1 MQLSKLL
8 LSLNEFQIKNPQ
20 NLLLEKLEILHLTD
34 NSRACEEASLFFC
47 MQGNNIDSHS
57 FVGEAIENGAVAIV
71 CERELS
77 ENVLQII
84 VPSSRMAISLL
95 SGYFY
100 GKPSKKLKIVGI
112 TGTNGKTTTSYFLE
126 SIFQAAGKRTGVIGT
141 LGIRYAKKYIE
152 AQLTTPDPIFLQ
164 KTLADMVACG
174 IEYVFMEVSAHA
186 LYYDKVA
193 GVRFH
198 TAIFTNLTQDHLD
211 FFASMEEYKRAK
223 FKLFFSKN
231 QQINVINA
239 DDACAKEL
247 SEALNE
253 SKSEKRF
260 YGLTKPTDAFAVI
273 IDEGLFG
280 TEFILTINNRLCRVK
295 LKMIGRHNILNALA
309 AAVCAEG
316 MGLTMEEISR
326 GLNSVERVNGR
337 LERVACYHGGT
348 VFVDFAHTPDG
359 LEKSLQA
366 LKKYCLGKLICVFGC
381 GGDRDRLKRPLMG
394 EIAAQNSDFCVLT
407 SDNPRYEEPLVII
420 SEIEA
425 GYKKLSN
432 MYAVIPEREVA
443 IEYALDCLQNGD
455 VLLIAGKGGENYQEK
470 LGIKYAYNDKE
481 FIIKTIGL
489 KG

>member
-1 MQLSKLL
+1 M
-8 LSLNEFQIKNPQ
+8 
-20 NLLLEKLEILHLTD
+20 
-34 NSRACEEASLFFC
+34 
-47 MQGNNIDSHS
+47 
-57 FVGEAIENGAVAIV
+57 
-71 CERELS
+71 
-77 ENVLQII
+77 
-84 VPSSRMAISLL
+84 
-95 SGYFY
+95 
-100 GKPSKKLKIVGI
+100 
-112 TGTNGKTTTSYFLE
+112 
-126 SIFQAAGKRTGVIGT
+126 
-141 LGIRYAKKYIE
+141 
-152 AQLTTPDPIFLQ
+152 
-164 KTLADMVACG
+164 
-174 IEYVFMEVSAHA
+174 
-186 LYYDKVA
+186 
-193 GVRFH
+193 
-198 TAIFTNLTQDHLD
+198 
-211 FFASMEEYKRAK
+211 
-223 FKLFFSKN
+223 
-231 QQINVINA
+231 
-239 DDACAKEL
+239 
-247 SEALNE
+247 
-253 SKSEKRF
+253 
-260 YGLTKPTDAFAVI
+260 
-273 IDEGLFG
+273 
-280 TEFILTINNRLCRVK
+280 
-295 LKMIGRHNILNALA
+295 NALA

-443 IEYALDCLQNGD
+443 IEYALDCLRNGD

-489 KG
+489 KGWVWVLLIFVG